1 MSLKNKILIVDD
13 EPDVIDYLTALFE
26 DNGYEVISATSG
38 KEAFNLVRSFRP
50 ALITLD
56 ITMPD
61 ETGVRT
67 YLNIK
72 NESDLENIPIIVIT
86 ATVNSEQ
93 NFLGLLDGFPG
104 PEGFLNKPIDT
115 MELLRLTER
124 LTSVHPEIGKFGRD
138 QGARKI

>member
-1 MSLKNKILIVDD
+1 MSHENKILIVDD

-38 KEAFNLVRSFRP
+38 IEAFKLARSFRP

-61 ETGVRT
+61 QTGVRT
-67 YLNIK
+67 YLNMK
-72 NESDLENIPIIVIT
+72 NEPGLKDIPIIVIT

-93 NFLGLLDGFPG
+93 IFLGLLDGFPG

-115 MELLRLTER
+115 RELLKLAESLTANPDD
-124 LTSVHPEIGKFGRD
+124 S
-138 QGARKI
+138 A

>member
-1 MSLKNKILIVDD
+1 MTYKNKILIVDD

-38 KEAFNLVRSFRP
+38 KEAFEMARSFRP

-61 ETGVRT
+61 QTGVRT
-67 YLNIK
+67 YLNLK
-72 NESDLENIPIIVIT
+72 SEPDLEDIPIIVIT

-93 NFLGLLDGFPG
+93 SFLGLLDGFPG
-104 PEGFLNKPIDT
+104 PEGFFSKPINT
-115 MELLRLTER
+115 RGLLKLTKS
-124 LTSVHPEIGKFGRD
+124 LTADPDGS
-138 QGARKI
+138 A

>member
-1 MSLKNKILIVDD
+1 MSHENIIRMVDNK
-13 EPDVIDYLTALFE
+13 PDVIDNLTALFE

-38 KEAFNLVRSFRP
+38 IEAFKLARSFRP

-61 ETGVRT
+61 QTGVRT

-72 NESDLENIPIIVIT
+72 NEPDLKNIPIIVIT

-93 NFLGLLDGFPG
+93 NFVGLLDGFTG

-115 MELLRLTER
+115 MELLKLAESLTANPDG
-124 LTSVHPEIGKFGRD
+124 S
-138 QGARKI
+138 A

>member
-1 MSLKNKILIVDD
+1 MSNAKTILIVDD
-13 EPDVIDYLTALFE
+13 EPDVLDYLTALFE

-38 KEAFNLVRSFRP
+38 KEAFKLAYSFRP

-67 YLNIK
+67 YLNMK
-72 NESDLENIPIIVIT
+72 NETDLKDIPIIVIT

-93 NFLGLLDGFPG
+93 NFLGLLDGFRG
-104 PEGFLNKPIDT
+104 PEGFLNKPINIKD
-115 MELLRLTER
+115 LLKLTEE
-124 LTSVHPEIGKFGRD
+124 LTADSD
-138 QGARKI
+138 NSA